1 MFLKKKYN
9 ERHIRSVLKTL
20 TIRILF
26 TASHILNGFII
37 SGLWSTGFKIAGTAL
52 IVNSGLYYLH
62 ERFWNFFEWNRKYNK
77 LLLFIESIFRSIGK
91 SFTWR
96 ILITMSNILIPYFTT
111 GSFGQALVF
120 LGLATI
126 VNILIYYLHERSWNM
141 ISYGKGLAQKQSR

>member
-9 ERHIRSVLKTL
+9 ERYIRSVFKTL

-26 TASHILNGFII
+26 TTSHIINGFII
-37 SGLWSTGFKIAGTAL
+37 SGSWSTGFKIAGTAL

-62 ERFWNFFEWNRKYNK
+62 ERCWNFFEWNRKYNK
-77 LLLFIESIFRSIGK
+77 LLLFIESIFRSISK

-111 GSFGQALVF
+111 GSFGRALLF
-120 LGLATI
+120 LGLATV
-126 VNILIYYLHERSWNM
+126 VNIVIYYLHERVWNK
-141 ISYGKGLAQKQSR
+141 INYGKRLT